1 MAPVLLD
8 SKPVPFPRGIS
19 HPPQLALPRS
29 VMDLVLSESPRRILN
44 LLQDLNAPPA
54 VRNEPSDIQL
64 QRLLQLTWLVT
75 IRAFL
80 STTTIC
86 IGESYHQGYS
96 FVGETQGNVALPT
109 GQLHLDT
116 QFTVPDLFQQMIG
129 SLELVSK
136 EQYSNGVFAKD
147 DNGFK
152 FDCTII
158 YQRTPVKHQSSG
170 SRSCMGHCQVCFSA
184 IVESSGLEPSPDGL
198 LLYITKMPDNRLR
211 AQLDANSNGI
221 SMPLATGLLNT
232 FNQALSSIINKPTH
246 LVGLVDLCSPQD
258 IAFITHFTRSLAPAQ
273 EVLLHDLCLRHVVT
287 TPDALAIRSWDGNLS
302 YRELSEWA
310 SRLAH
315 WLVGQGIG
323 PGVFVACTFYKSTW
337 AIVARLAILIAG
349 GAYICVD
356 AHDPPSYL
364 ESVLQRTRIQIVLTS
379 AGFGQKFANLVKTTF
394 EVGESS
400 LEQLPLTVGRPRASV
415 LPTDPCTVLFT
426 SGSTGNPKGII
437 QEHRSYASALT
448 DYIRVMNMGPHSR
461 LFQFDAYAFDISNN
475 DFLAPLI
482 AGGCCCVPTTS
493 LTMDALM
500 NDLTEL
506 EANFMFV
513 TPSVAIDIDP
523 DRVPT
528 LKTMCVGGEPVSDAV
543 LAKWLHRVRLVNQ
556 YGMGEVASLCAYN
569 PDLRMGR
576 GAVVGRPAS
585 GAIWI
590 VNPDALD
597 QLMPVGAI
605 GELVIEGPH
614 VSRGYL
620 DHLSGI
626 SESYLDEP
634 PAWAKQLHP
643 DRPTHRVYR
652 SGDLGRYNHDG
663 AIEVIGRRDSMLKL
677 DGARVEAS
685 HIECVLRHQLVTGD
699 AAVVD
704 LLGVVDGVSDPI
716 LAVYLYLARNP
727 MNLTTGPVEDMQFR
741 PIADRH
747 AVSALTH
754 SLSDAIRQALPPY
767 YVPGLFLL
775 VDRVPRT
782 KSKKTDRR
790 KLHTLGQAY
799 YMAHR
804 EELREITVWPEW
816 D

>member
-1 MAPVLLD
+1 MAPILLD
-8 SKPVPFPRGIS
+8 SQPAPFPVAIS
-19 HPPQLALPRS
+19 HPIPLDLSRA
-29 VMDLVLSESPRRILN
+29 VMDLVLSECPRQILQ
-44 LLQDLNAPPA
+44 LVEHLNAPLA
-54 VRNEPSDIQL
+54 VQDEPLDIQL
-64 QRLLQLTWLVT
+64 QRLFQLTWLVT
-75 IRAFL
+75 IRAFVS
-80 STTTIC
+80 STTLYV
-86 IGESYHQGYS
+86 GESYSQGYS
-96 FVGETQGNVALPT
+96 FVGETHGNVSLPT

-116 QFTVPDLFQQMIG
+116 QATVLELFQQMIG
-129 SLELVSK
+129 GLEFVSK
-136 EQYSNGVFAKD
+136 EHTSNGVPASNDK
-147 DNGFK
+147 GFK
-152 FDCTII
+152 FDCTIV
-158 YQRTPVKHQSSG
+158 YQRQPLKHHGSG
-170 SRSCMGHCQVCFSA
+170 TRSCMGTDQICCST
-184 IVESSGLEPSPDGL
+184 IVESSRLKPSPGGL
-198 LLYITKMPDNRLR
+198 LLYITKMPDNRFR
-211 AQLDANSNGI
+211 AQLDVDSNGI
-221 SMPLATGLLNT
+221 SMALARSLLHT
-232 FNQALSSIINKPTH
+232 FDQALLSIVHKPTH
-246 LVGLVDLCSPQD
+246 VVGLVELCSPHD
-258 IAFITHFTRSLAPAQ
+258 IALIRDFTRHLAPARD
-273 EVLLHDLCLRHVVT
+273 VLLHDLCLRHVDT
-287 TPDALAIRSWDGNLS
+287 TPDAPAVRSWDGDLT
-302 YRELSEWA
+302 YRELSERA

-315 WLVGQGIG
+315 WLIGQGVG
-323 PGVFVACTFYKSTW
+323 PGIFVVCTFYKSTW

-349 GAYICVD
+349 GAYLCVD

-364 ESVLQRTRIQIVLTS
+364 DSVLQRTRIQIVLTS
-379 AGFGQKFANLVKTTF
+379 VGFGPKFADLVKTTF
-394 EVGESS
+394 EVDESS
-400 LEQLPLTVGRPRASV
+400 LEKLPSTVGVPHVSV

-500 NDLTEL
+500 NDLNEL

-543 LAKWLHRVRLVNQ
+543 MAKWLHRVRLVNQ

-569 PDLRMGR
+569 PNLRMGQ
-576 GAVVGRPAS
+576 GAVVGHPAS

-590 VNPDALD
+590 VNPDAFD

-626 SESYLDEP
+626 SQSYLDEP
-634 PAWAKQLHP
+634 PAWAKQLHLE
-643 DRPTHRVYR
+643 RPTHRAYR

-663 AIEVIGRRDSMLKL
+663 TIEVIGRRDSMLKL
-677 DGARVEAS
+677 DGARVEAGQ
-685 HIECVLRHQLVTGD
+685 IECVLRRQLATGD

-704 LLGVVDGVSDPI
+704 LLGEIDGVSDPI
-716 LAVYLYLARNP
+716 LAVYLYLANNP
-727 MNLTTGPVEDMQFR
+727 MNLDTGSVEDMQFR
-741 PIADRH
+741 PITNRH
-747 AVSALTH
+747 AVSNLTH
-754 SLSDAIRQALPPY
+754 SLSDAIRRELPPY
-767 YVPGLFLL
+767 YVPSLYLL

-804 EELREITVWPEW
+804 EELKDITVWPEW
-816 D
+816 H